1 MSCQDLTPA
10 FIILLD
16 KNLLSLS
23 ILSSPTST
31 AAVSNVTPAHLTWID
46 ALLAGV
52 KWATAAGGGL
62 DMSVSY
68 PWTSNGT
75 AVFSGARSVNSYSS
89 LYENIAAYHFGFDA
103 EQQASARD
111 ALQAWANVANI
122 RFTEII
128 ETSAMVGDIRLAWTS
143 ANTSTPTGTA
153 AWGWANYPQANAP
166 AGGDIWLASTAK
178 GLTSTGWAAGS
189 YNYEALMHEIGHA
202 LGLKHP
208 FEGSDVL
215 PDAQNSRLYSLMAY
229 QDPPNNLF
237 VRVLRNADG
246 SVSWQS
252 FGVNPDTPML
262 YDIAALQYLYGA
274 NTSYNAGNTTYTYD
288 PATPFFRTI
297 WDGSGIDTISVANFS
312 KACVIDLQPGH
323 FSSITITSD
332 STAAYTWA
340 SPPPV
345 PTYTGNNN
353 LAIAYGCVIEGA
365 IGGSGND
372 TLIGNDGTN
381 TLDGGAGNDTLY
393 GGGGTDTAVFHSS
406 FASATITYLSSKN
419 SFVVSDS
426 KDGSDTLFGITYF
439 QFDDQLVFASDYITA
454 ADTTSPTV
462 LSFSPRSGASNVGT
476 AASIVIN
483 FSEAITFGSGS
494 IGLWNATTGQMT
506 ESFDVSTSSR
516 LSIAGSTLTIAPST
530 QLANGASYNVR
541 IDAADIRD
549 LAGNAFAGTSSYS
562 FNTIAAASPGTIFSI
577 KGPNS
582 IDEGQTA
589 TFTVSVN
596 GAVTSPTTIYF
607 STLAGTASTGAGDYA
622 GFSDRTITFLPD
634 GSTSQTV
641 TVPTLLDNLVEG
653 DEYFRAVLYKTIGEF
668 ETSTF
673 IATSNY
679 VTLVDKT
686 ASDVSPPLVSS
697 FTPVSGTSGVATNTN
712 ITVNFS
718 EAITRGNGTIVIK
731 DLAGAVFASIDAA
744 TSGNL
749 TIAGNAL
756 IINPI
761 ADLLLGT
768 TYTVEFAPGSI
779 KDLSGNS
786 YQPTTT
792 EKFTTFASSLTLT
805 GTIGDDVLMGGG
817 GNDSLAGLAGNDSLT
832 GGAGNDVLDGG
843 SGIDVAVYSAK
854 LSNYSISKTTTG
866 YSVSD
871 KTGADGIDQLSN
883 IESLKFTDYIVNLT
897 IQSIAAAAP
906 AADVRHLVELYIAF
920 FNRTPDA
927 NGLAYWINRM
937 AAGASLQ
944 EVVNTFYDIGIQY
957 TRYTGMSAN
966 MSNTDFINLIYKNEL
981 GRSSGAD
988 STGLQ
993 FWSDQLSSGQL
1004 SRAGLVLSILDVAHS
1019 YKGDPKVGYVADLL
1033 DNKITIGKTFAIDM
1047 GLSYADADTA
1057 IANGMAIAGAITS
1070 TDTSQALKLIGIAA
1084 ADLHL

>member
-1 MSCQDLTPA
+1 M
-10 FIILLD
+10 
-16 KNLLSLS
+16 
-23 ILSSPTST
+23 SSPTST
-31 AAVSNVTPAHLTWID
+31 AAVSNVTPANLTWID

-52 KWATAAGGGL
+52 KWVGGAGL
-62 DMSVSY
+62 DISVSY
-68 PWTSNGT
+68 PWTSYGT

-89 LYENIAAYHFGFDA
+89 LYENTAPYHFGLDA
-103 EQQASARD
+103 EQQASARN

-122 RFTEII
+122 RFTEIP
-128 ETSAMVGDIRLAWTS
+128 ETSTTVGDIRLAWTS

-178 GLTSTGWAAGS
+178 GLTSTDWTVGS

-237 VRVLRNADG
+237 VRLMHNADG
-246 SVSWQS
+246 TVYWQS

-262 YDIAALQYLYGA
+262 YDVAAMQYLYGA
-274 NTSYNAGNTTYTYD
+274 NTSYNASNTTYTFD
-288 PATPFFRTI
+288 PASPFFRTI
-297 WDGSGIDTISVANFS
+297 WDGGGVDTISVANFS
-312 KACVIDLQPGH
+312 KACVIDLQQGH

-332 STAAYTWA
+332 ATAGYTWA

-345 PTYTGNNN
+345 PTYTGANN
-353 LAIAYGCVIEGA
+353 LAIAFGCVIEDA

-372 TLIGNDGTN
+372 TLIGNDGQN

-406 FASATITYLSSKN
+406 FASATITYSSSKN

-426 KDGSDTLFGITYF
+426 KDGADTLFGITYF
-439 QFDDQLVFASDYITA
+439 QFDDQLVLASDYVTA
-454 ADTTSPTV
+454 ADTTPPTV
-462 LSFSPRSGASNVGT
+462 LSFSPKSGANNVGT

-494 IGLWNATTGQMT
+494 IGLWNTTTGQMT
-506 ESFDVSTSSR
+506 ENFDVSTSSR

-530 QLANGASYNVR
+530 QLANGSSYNVR

-549 LAGNAFAGTSSYS
+549 LAGNAFAGTSNYS
-562 FNTIAAASPGTIFSI
+562 FNTIAAALPGTIFSI

-582 IDEGQTA
+582 VDEGQTA

-622 GFSDRTITFLPD
+622 GFSDRAITFSP
-634 GSTSQTV
+634 GGPTSQTV

-686 ASDVSPPLVSS
+686 ASDVSPPLVTS
-697 FTPVSGTSGVATNTN
+697 FNPVSGTSGIATNTN

-718 EAITRGNGTIVIK
+718 EAITRGSGNIVIK
-731 DLAGAVFASIDAA
+731 DLAGKVFTSIDAA

-761 ADLLLGT
+761 ADLLAGT

-779 KDLSGNS
+779 KDLSGNA

-805 GTIGDDVLMGGG
+805 GTTGNDVLLGGG

-843 SGIDVAVYSAK
+843 SGIDVAVYSGK
-854 LSNYSISKTTTG
+854 LSSYSISKTATG

-883 IESLKFTDYIVNLT
+883 IESLKFTDYSVNLT
-897 IQSIAAAAP
+897 IQATAAAAP

-927 NGLAYWINRM
+927 DGLAYWINRM
-937 AAGASLQ
+937 AAGTSLQ

-966 MSNTDFINLIYKNEL
+966 MSNADFINLIYKNEL
-981 GRSSGAD
+981 GRSAGAD
-988 STGLQ
+988 AAGLQ
-993 FWSDQLSSGQL
+993 FWSDKLSSGQL
-1004 SRAGLVLSILDVAHS
+1004 ARAGLVLSILDVAHS
-1019 YKGDPKVGYVADLL
+1019 YKGDPNVGYVADLL
-1033 DNKITIGKTFAIDM
+1033 DNKIAIGKTFAIDM
-1047 GLSYADADTA
+1047 GLGYADADTA
-1057 IANGMAIAGAITS
+1057 IANGLAIAGAITS